1 MNTYP
6 ATPPIIV
13 GSSRT
18 IRNPTYRSQSE
29 SGYTFSRKKWT
40 RPKASY
46 SLNYPSVDQNELKI
60 LQDFFN
66 ENQGQKFKFKYP
78 YDEEKICVFT
88 MDELQITDNEGG
100 YSAVKIDLAE
110 V

>member
-6 ATPPIIV
+6 TTPPIIV
-13 GSSRT
+13 GSTRT

-46 SLNYPSVDQNELKI
+46 SLNYPSVDH
-60 LQDFFN
+60 N

-88 MDELQITDNEGG
+88 MDELQVTDNEGG